1 MLPESLARARAIL
14 ENVTPLKTDCGLLCD
29 CVCCRPMEGEN
40 TGMLL
45 FPGEERYYEGR
56 EGYRMTAT
64 DHGTLLICSGRC
76 NRADR
81 PLSCRL
87 MPLIPVLREAREVG
101 QSPTNAAHC
110 SQCASVASAAPKAVM
125 AECVKVATDLRAKT
139 VCPLARM
146 GKDALT
152 QEFVSAVREVSRILA
167 EDEAQR
173 TFLMKLTSQQDEL
186 KALRNQFRRGSHV

>member
-1 MLPESLARARAIL
+1 MLPDVLLRARALL
-14 ENVTPLKTDCGLLCD
+14 EDLTPLKTDCGLLCKGL
-29 CVCCRPMEGEN
+29 CCRPLEGEM

-45 FPGEERYYEGR
+45 FPGEEAYYEGR

-64 DHGTLLICSGRC
+64 EQGTLLICSGRC
-76 NRADR
+76 DRADR

-139 VCPLARM
+139 VCPLARQ
-146 GKDALT
+146 GKDALDPD
-152 QEFVSAVREVSRILA
+152 FVSAVREVGRILA

-173 TFLMKLTSQQDEL
+173 AFLIQLTKHQDEL